1 MVRTTSRR
9 NHPLQAILKGSRAVS
24 LKPSVVVLDPP
35 ILDPFDPDHSV
46 TKVNEEKSAFKM
58 VENFPPQKDSRRLLI
73 LLYTLKYIKKK
84 KNFKKIENLSNPVS
98 VKADIKQKILQRIN
112 ASPSRKHNL
121 SIVLKGLGCGMQRKK
136 RRRLESGGIAARYLI
151 PFSARLSKHRIRRL
165 EHVRRAKT
173 GYARIGNKC
182 EAI

>member
-1 MVRTTSRR
+1 MSRVALLALKIAPPRMVRTTSRR

-58 VENFPPQKDSRRLLI
+58 VENFPSQKDSRRLLI

-84 KNFKKIENLSNPVS
+84 KEFQEN
-98 VKADIKQKILQRIN
+98 
-112 ASPSRKHNL
+112 
-121 SIVLKGLGCGMQRKK
+121 
-136 RRRLESGGIAARYLI
+136 
-151 PFSARLSKHRIRRL
+151 
-165 EHVRRAKT
+165 
-173 GYARIGNKC
+173 
-182 EAI
+182 